1 MKEWRETQ
9 VIARSL
15 REALS
20 AGERV
25 ALCTVVAIHG
35 SAYRRPGAKLLVGPT
50 VPSRGGLSGGCL
62 EADARE
68 VALTALETGAA
79 HIRRYETGE
88 DSVWGLGLGCDGS
101 IEVFVQP
108 VNPAQTAQ
116 WNRVVE
122 LLAGEDAFVLATVV
136 AGPATGQSL
145 VIHDGRVTGATGVER
160 LDEQLVRLARDQL
173 GDRRSRL
180 LEVDGGTVFFE
191 VLLPPPRLVLVGAGD
206 DAMPLAQAAAAA
218 GFRLTVV
225 DHRPAF
231 LAAERFPDSSQLV
244 CASPD
249 DDTGPLG
256 LHRDCYA
263 VVMNHA
269 LVRDRSWIRAL
280 LESPVPYVGV
290 LGPRERVD
298 RILQELGCEASDRV
312 FGPVGLD
319 LGANGPEQIAV
330 SVLAEILAVR
340 AGRTPQHLRE
350 RTLAIHGA

>member
-1 MKEWRETQ
+1 MKEWRETE
-9 VIARSL
+9 VIARSV
-15 REALS
+15 REALGV
-20 AGERV
+20 GERV

-35 SAYRRPGAKLLVGPT
+35 SAYRRPGAKLLVGQGI
-50 VPSRGGLSGGCL
+50 PSRGGLSGGCL

-68 VALTALETGAA
+68 LALTALETGKA
-79 HIRRYETGE
+79 HIRRYETDE
-88 DSVWGLGLGCDGS
+88 DSVWGLGLGCDGT

-108 VNPAQTAQ
+108 INTAQ
-116 WNRVVE
+116 NAMWNRVVE
-122 LLAGEDAFVLATVV
+122 LLAGEHAFVLATVV

-145 VIHDGRVTGATGVER
+145 VIHDGRATGATGFER
-160 LDEQLVRLARDQL
+160 MDEQLVQLAHDRL
-173 GDRRSRL
+173 GDRRSSL
-180 LEVDGGTVFFE
+180 LEVDGGAVFFE
-191 VLLPPPRLVLVGAGD
+191 VLLPPPRLVIVGAGD
-206 DAMPLAQAAAAA
+206 DAMPLARAAAAV
-218 GFRLTVV
+218 GFRVTVV

-231 LAAERFPDSSQLV
+231 LAAERFPDASRLV

-249 DDTGPLG
+249 DDTGPLA
-256 LHRDCYA
+256 LHRDCFA

-280 LESPVPYVGV
+280 LDSPVPYIGV
-290 LGPRERVD
+290 LGPRARVD
-298 RILQELGCEASDRV
+298 RIMQELGRDASDRV